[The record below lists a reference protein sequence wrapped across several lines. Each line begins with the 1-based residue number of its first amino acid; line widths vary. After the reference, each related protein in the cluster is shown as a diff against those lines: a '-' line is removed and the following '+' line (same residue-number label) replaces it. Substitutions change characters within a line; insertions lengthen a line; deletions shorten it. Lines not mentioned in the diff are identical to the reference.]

1 MSGSVAIDRTAGVLG
16 LDPRTHLF
24 APLIVGAAAM
34 LMTGLVETACLQL
47 VAAGSLCLN
56 GEARLAGR
64 ICVFFAVVTALSFVP
79 LAGLYGVFFV
89 TMMHMAPP
97 FTVACA
103 FFILS
108 PSAIM
113 GALSRWKV
121 PGIALVGIC
130 LGFRFVSVLAGE
142 AKLIVRGIRMR
153 GIFPHAFDAVRHS
166 ALVYECLYT
175 PLVMRCLRLSAELAA
190 SSELRGIEIEGTRTT
205 LHHVGFSVR
214 DAGYLVILALASAS
228 LLWAGDIL

>member
-1 MSGSVAIDRTAGVLG
+1 MNGSVAIDHTVGVLG

-24 APLIVGAAAM
+24 GIIIVGIAAM
-34 LMTGLVETACLQL
+34 IVTGLIETALLQL
-47 VAAGSLCLN
+47 VAAGALCLN
-56 GEARLAGR
+56 GKASLAARA
-64 ICVFFAVVTALSFVP
+64 CVFFAVVTALSFVP
-79 LAGLYGVFFV
+79 LAGFYGIFFV

-97 FTVACA
+97 FTIACA
-103 FFILS
+103 FFTLS

-121 PGIALVGIC
+121 PGKALVGIC

-142 AKLIVRGIRMR
+142 AKSIVRGIRMR
-153 GIFPHAFDAVRHS
+153 GIFPSVLDAVRHP

-214 DAGYLVILALASAS
+214 DAGYLVILAAASAS
-228 LLWAGDIL
+228 LLWAGDVL